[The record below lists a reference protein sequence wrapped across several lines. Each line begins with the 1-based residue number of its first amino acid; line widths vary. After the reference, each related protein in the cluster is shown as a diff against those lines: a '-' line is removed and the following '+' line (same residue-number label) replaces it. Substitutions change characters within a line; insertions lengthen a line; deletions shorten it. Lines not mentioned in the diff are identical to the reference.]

1 MFFKFVLIFVI
12 ITIQNSNSKEI
23 PGNCKDIEC
32 IAKLF
37 REKKKEITTIKP
49 LPGDPEEISGKI
61 RILSAIVHFAE
72 FYGNLYD

>member
-1 MFFKFVLIFVI
+1 MRVMFFKFVLIFVI

-37 REKKKEITTIKP
+37 REKKKEITNIKP
-49 LPGDPEEISGKI
+49 LPGDPGKI